1 MPRSTAGTSVAFA
14 ACVRSYLHPMLLA
27 FALALCAPSIVA
39 AASDTASAE
48 KNRRKPLQRCDQL
61 KGEAELECL
70 QKARERVVESRK
82 TRETKTAAAT
92 EKRETKTTGTAE
104 KRDSRTTESAE
115 KRDPKK

>member
-1 MPRSTAGTSVAFA
+1 MRSCF
-14 ACVRSYLHPMLLA
+14 YPILLA
-27 FALALCAPSIVA
+27 LALALCAPSLAGA
-39 AASDTASAE
+39 AADTASAE

-82 TRETKTAAAT
+82 RREMKTTDAT
-92 EKRETKTTGTAE
+92 EKREKTPEATA
-104 KRDSRTTESAE
+104 KRDFKTTESAE